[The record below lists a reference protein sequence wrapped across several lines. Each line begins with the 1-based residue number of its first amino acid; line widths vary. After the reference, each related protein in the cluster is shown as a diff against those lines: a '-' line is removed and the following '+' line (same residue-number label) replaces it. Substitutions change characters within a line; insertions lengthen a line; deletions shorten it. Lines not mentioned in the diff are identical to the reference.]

1 MTEIHYPDVRS
12 AAIGVL
18 GSLGL
23 DVVSLEGA
31 TCCGQA
37 FYNSG
42 HPDMAWKVGRNLF
55 YAIEASDDPIVM
67 LSGSCTH
74 FVRKHYPVLFGIGT
88 SIDEVCFE
96 FTEFITRVAGA
107 DIKGSLGEPLISA
120 YHPACHLLR
129 GLKIKEEPLNLLRGI
144 DNLELVRIHKEETC
158 CGFGGVFSAVYPE
171 VSSKM
176 AEEKAKTVKDAGA
189 DVVVSADAGCLRR
202 MERSGIKAMHVAEL
216 LWMGIR
222 K

>member
-1 MTEIHYPDVRS
+1 MTEIYYPGVRS
-12 AAIGVL
+12 AAAGVL

-23 DVVSLEGA
+23 DAVPLEGA

-55 YAIEASDDPIVM
+55 YAIESSDDPIII
-67 LSGSCTH
+67 LSGSCAN
-74 FVRKHYPVLFGIGT
+74 FVREQYPGLFGIGMG
-88 SIDEVCFE
+88 IDEVCFE
-96 FTEFITRVAGA
+96 FTEFITKVAGA
-107 DIKGSLGEPLISA
+107 DIKGSLDKPMKAA

-129 GLKIKEEPLNLLRGI
+129 GLKLKEEPFDLLRGI
-144 DNLELVRIHKEETC
+144 GNLELMRINKEDTC

-176 AEEKAKTVKDAGA
+176 AEEKAQAVKDSGA

-202 MERSGIKAMHVAEL
+202 LERSGIKTMHIAEL
-216 LWMGIR
+216 LWAGM
-222 K
+222 KK